1 MSENDHSTTVPAF
14 QRPDAVLAQ
23 LVETLLA
30 KSRPELAEAI
40 RLAAIPFWFDQPLL
54 TALRGRE
61 DGLEGKLLA
70 RLRRLSFVHEEDGR
84 YTYSQEVRHL
94 LLEQWQQDREGFVEA
109 HRRALA
115 YFEEC
120 LATAPPREPA
130 AYERLVQARLY
141 HLLIAD
147 PQAGLRFLQE
157 RFQQAED
164 EHRLAVAEQLL
175 AIADEQRPLLKPE
188 ERAYVDYLHGRLD
201 QLYERW
207 PRSRDRF
214 RRMLARGG
222 LPPDLE
228 ARIRRAL
235 AHTLAQEEQWA
246 EAIAFYE
253 EALATFRQ
261 LGDEAEAALTMIGLG
276 NAYLDLA
283 LHTWGGGEPFQP
295 DQLPARRI
303 VALVSLFPRL
313 PLVLYLVTQLGLRPL
328 LPVLHRV
335 GWEMDWVI
343 VRLFSIA
350 ARWFHRAATH
360 LRRLDDQVGLTR
372 VEENLARLYLALDHP
387 RQAEAI
393 YRALL
398 DKEGVLL
405 GEYRAARARLG
416 LATALL
422 RQGEVAQARALLER
436 VLPIFVGYGHQQ
448 RIAQTQTL
456 LAQVAVLE
464 DRPDQAVE
472 AYRAALEVWQRV
484 GDRVALTDTVH
495 QMEALQDRPDLSAQA
510 REALHQAAQQITH
523 RRYLTRYNHPLL
535 QRFRQAA
542 LLALALLVF
551 FTLFIAVRTE
561 AGTEIGANAVL
572 VKPPLPAPEEEFSP
586 VMRLNLQQ
594 QLRPTLNARI
604 AVPIVVAALLGYL
617 VLYTAVGLFFI
628 VRTPLKA
635 IQAGQARDVVV
646 TPEGIGRA
654 DAELLPWDAVT
665 ILVRS
670 DRCLVRHPLP
680 SLSFFAL
687 FGKARHLLIG
697 GVTRHY
703 EGLQRLVRE
712 RLAGRV
718 TVHDVGFSL
727 LRSKS
732 GWLFLASLV
741 YLALFVVLAQ
751 FAPDLLIVHLPLP
764 ESLGLPFV
772 PYTLADLYG
781 LSYLGLAF
789 PLGWWFA
796 VQPLRTRWLLRPESP
811 LVWAVGGGGFGLALL
826 SLLQLN
832 RWRFPLPRPDVAV
845 GLLAA
850 FLVSLSAAHI
860 AQARPRSPGS
870 ADAAEAPHLYPAPV
884 RRAALLAAFL
894 ALLLI
899 FLSVGQ
905 ELVSYHYLVM
915 GRAYQQWA
923 ERVQQAKEE
932 DEEEGEITEE
942 VRQLYERALAA
953 YDRSLTWRRTAS
965 TYNSRGA
972 ILAQLG
978 RYQEAVSSYTL
989 ALALNPKEPIYLSNV
1004 GLAYEAQAAVA
1015 EDRGLRVVLYDQA
1028 LNAYNQALQ
1037 MMEASPLRYAQQ
1049 FVTLRLLRGGVY
1061 YQRGQD
1067 RTLAG
1072 DREGGLD
1079 DFRAALEEYQWVVD
1093 HAPRRAD
1100 GYVGRGWSRFWLRRQ
1115 YPVEE
1120 VEKRRAFLEQA
1131 LADFQQAVALD
1142 PKAVSAY
1149 TGMGWSHYFLA
1160 VGYPRCEPGDQDPP
1174 GARNY
1179 RRHIE
1184 EAIQAL
1190 NQVIRLE
1197 PKVAV
1202 HYRTRAQLH
1211 YLLRHCDPLYTFE
1224 EQIRAAIA
1232 DYDRALALAPDR
1244 ADWYIRRGNL
1254 YYALGRQ
1261 YYKEAAANYEQALA
1275 LQPEQADWW
1284 LTLGKIYRALGEDYY
1299 DEAIQAFRQATELDP
1314 ENYGA
1319 HLLLGWT
1326 AYLAGDYRRSAEA
1339 SGRAAALK
1347 PDDPRPYFNQGLAY
1361 VAMGRLQAARQS
1373 YQAGIQV
1380 ADQLDP
1386 ALRQARYEE
1395 AITDLRQIRDDPR
1408 QAAERFIE
1416 LLQEALERGG
1426 QAQAAQ
1432 G

>member
-1 MSENDHSTTVPAF
+1 MSENDHPTTVPTF

-54 TALRGRE
+54 TALRSRE

-115 YFEEC
+115 YFEER
-120 LATAPPREPA
+120 LATAPPQEPA
-130 AYERLVQARLY
+130 AYEGLVQARLY

-188 ERAYVDYLHGRLD
+188 ERAYVDYLRGRLD

-207 PRSRDRF
+207 AQSRDRF

-235 AHTLAQEEQWA
+235 ARTLAQEERWA
-246 EAIAFYE
+246 EAIALYE
-253 EALATFRQ
+253 EALATFQQ
-261 LGDEAEAALTMIGLG
+261 LEDETEAALTMIGLG
-276 NAYLDLA
+276 DAYLDLA

-295 DQLPARRI
+295 DQISVRRI
-303 VALVSLFPRL
+303 VAFLSLFPRL

-335 GWEMDWVI
+335 GWGMDWVI
-343 VRLFSIA
+343 VRLFSVA
-350 ARWFHRAATH
+350 ARWFHRAAIH

-398 DKEGVLL
+398 DKEGGLL

-416 LATALL
+416 LAAALL
-422 RQGEVAQARALLER
+422 RRGEIAQARTLLEQ
-436 VLPIFVGYGHQQ
+436 VLPVFVSYGHRQ

-472 AYRAALEVWQRV
+472 TYRAALEVWQQV
-484 GDRVALTDTVH
+484 GDRTALTDTVH
-495 QMEALQDRPDLSAQA
+495 QMEALQDRPDLSAPA
-510 REALHQAAQQITH
+510 REALRQAARQVTH
-523 RRYLTRYNHPLL
+523 RRYLTRYSHPLL
-535 QRFRQAA
+535 QRFHQAA

-551 FTLFIAVRTE
+551 FTLFVAVRTE

-572 VKPPLPAPEEEFSP
+572 VKPPLPTAEEEFSP
-586 VMRLNLQQ
+586 VMHLNLRQ
-594 QLRPTLNARI
+594 QLRPTINAQI
-604 AVPIVVAALLGYL
+604 AVPIVVAALVGYL

-628 VRTPLKA
+628 VRTPLRA
-635 IQAGQARDVVV
+635 IQAGQAQDVVV
-646 TPEGIGRA
+646 RPEGIGRVG
-654 DAELLPWDAVT
+654 AELLPWEAVT

-687 FGKARHLLIG
+687 FGQARHLVVS

-718 TVHDVGFSL
+718 TIHDFGFSL

-751 FAPDLLIVHLPLP
+751 FAPDLLIVHIPLP
-764 ESLGLPFV
+764 ESLGLPFL

-811 LVWAVGGGGFGLALL
+811 LVWAVGGGGLGLMLL

-832 RWRFPLPRPDVAV
+832 RWRLPLPRPDVAV

-850 FLVSLSAAHI
+850 FLISLAAVHI
-860 AQARPRSPGS
+860 AQARRRPPGS
-870 ADAAEAPHLYPAPV
+870 PDDAEAPHLYPAPV
-884 RRAALLAAFL
+884 RRATLLAAFL
-894 ALLLI
+894 ALLFIL
-899 FLSVGQ
+899 LSVGQ
-905 ELVSYHYLVM
+905 ELISYHYLVM

-923 ERVQQAKEE
+923 EQVQQAEEE
-932 DEEEGEITEE
+932 DEEEEVAEK
-942 VRQLYERALAA
+942 VRQLYRRALAA

-978 RYQEAVSSYTL
+978 RYQEAISSYTL
-989 ALALNPKEPIYLSNV
+989 ALALAPGEPVYLSNI

-1015 EDRGLRVVLYDQA
+1015 EDRGLRAVLYDQA
-1028 LNAYNQALQ
+1028 LRAYDKALQ
-1037 MMEASPLRYAQQ
+1037 VMEAFPLQYARQI
-1049 FVTLRLLRGGVY
+1049 VTLHLLRGGIY

-1067 RTLAG
+1067 RMLAG

-1079 DFRAALEEYQWVVD
+1079 DFRAALEEYRWVVD
-1093 HAPRRAD
+1093 RAPRRAD
-1100 GYVGRGWSRFWLRRQ
+1100 GYIGRGWSRFWLRRQ
-1115 YPVEE
+1115 YNVDEE
-1120 VEKRRAFLEQA
+1120 IEKRRAFLEQA
-1131 LADFQQAVALD
+1131 LADFQKAVVLD
-1142 PKAVSAY
+1142 SKAVSAY

-1160 VGYPRCEPGDQDPP
+1160 VSYPRCEPGDQDPP
-1174 GARNY
+1174 EARNY

-1184 EAIQAL
+1184 AAVQAL
-1190 NQVIRLE
+1190 SQVIRLE

-1202 HYRTRAQLH
+1202 HYRTRAQLQ

-1224 EQIRAAIA
+1224 DQIRAAIA

-1244 ADWYIRRGNL
+1244 AEWYVRRGNL

-1261 YYKEAAANYEQALA
+1261 YYEEAAANYEQALA
-1275 LQPEQADWW
+1275 LKPEQADWW
-1284 LTLGKIYRALGEDYY
+1284 LALGKIYRALGEDTY
-1299 DEAIQAFRQATELDP
+1299 DEAVQAFQQATELDP
-1314 ENYGA
+1314 ESYSA

-1361 VAMGRLQAARQS
+1361 VAMGKLQAARQS

-1380 ADQLDP
+1380 ADRLDP
-1386 ALRQARYEE
+1386 APRQARYEE
-1395 AITDLRQIRDDPR
+1395 AIADLRQIRDDPR
-1408 QAAERFIE
+1408 QAAEQFIE
-1416 LLQEALERGG
+1416 LLQKALESGG
-1426 QAQAAQ
+1426 QAKEE
-1432 G
+1432 